1 MGYLNNKPG
10 SIEEVIAKQTALES
24 DYQDK
29 FKKELEKAG
38 KGIGSM
44 TPAEK
49 TAFFNK
55 MDKKHSAKNESEVKE
70 MGGLT
75 ASKKMKSEM
84 GGLYANTKGSDCCGL
99 PADKCKCSNEQTDTG
114 KKETKI
120 DTEPK
125 INYNK

>member
-44 TPAEK
+44 TPKEK

-70 MGGLT
+70 M
-75 ASKKMKSEM
+75 
-84 GGLYANTKGSDCCGL
+84 GLYANTKGSDCCGL